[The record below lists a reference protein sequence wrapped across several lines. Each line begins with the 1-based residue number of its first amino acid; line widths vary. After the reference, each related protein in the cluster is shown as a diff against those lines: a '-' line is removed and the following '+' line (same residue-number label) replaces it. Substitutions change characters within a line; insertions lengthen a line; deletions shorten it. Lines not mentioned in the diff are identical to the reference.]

1 MGCCERSPIHRAKQV
16 MDITTKAQYSN
27 TYKQKAWDKMKL
39 ACPEGAEGIKQI
51 TRRFGKMK
59 EIRFITD
66 DHNG

>member
-1 MGCCERSPIHRAKQV
+1 